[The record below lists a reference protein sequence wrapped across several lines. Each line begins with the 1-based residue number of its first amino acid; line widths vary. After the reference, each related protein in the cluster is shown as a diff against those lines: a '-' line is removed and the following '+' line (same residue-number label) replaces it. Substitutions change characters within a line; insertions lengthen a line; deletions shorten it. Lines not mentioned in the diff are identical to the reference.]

1 MSLVLVK
8 RSWYTFLLHLMA
20 SAAAVVVDAAVVEAA
35 DDDGSFPKVVRDKCT
50 YISCYCEENV
60 WKLVQCKELAKVT
73 DRLYVV
79 FISNPSECS
88 MPA

>member
-1 MSLVLVK
+1 MGACQKIMVHI
-8 RSWYTFLLHLMA
+8 RHLMA
-20 SAAAVVVDAAVVEAA
+20 SAAVVVDDAVEEAA

-50 YISCYCEENV
+50 YTSCYCEENV

-88 MPA
+88 MAA